1 MSLPI
6 PASKVDIPREDAG
19 RKETAAYKLEE
30 DSDLPGISALS
41 ASLKKKNPTKTV
53 TMKTYLHSKE
63 I

>member
-30 DSDLPGISALS
+30 DSDLPGISALT
-41 ASLKKKNPTKTV
+41 ASL
-53 TMKTYLHSKE
+53 
-63 I
+63 